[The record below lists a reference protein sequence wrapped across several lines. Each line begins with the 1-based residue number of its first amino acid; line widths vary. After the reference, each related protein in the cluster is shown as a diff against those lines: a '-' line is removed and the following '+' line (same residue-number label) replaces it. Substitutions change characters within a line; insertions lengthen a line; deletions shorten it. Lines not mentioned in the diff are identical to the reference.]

1 MIDFITYEHL
11 TPCTVCIS
19 RNSHYTSVRAQLSL
33 EYIIGSFRENSCLPQ
48 SLNHSQ
54 NITDVLLSKSSED
67 LPCLVQWGA
76 GPQFILLIWTKTA
89 CHWSKRAG
97 APEVIPLSIPHVSSG
112 TPVKKRVLVRQKHIC
127 LCHWK
132 REEQGEKMAYS
143 LQKMAWQ
150 THLPRIL
157 ISWLQWLFST
167 FRGIWSWLASCY
179 AEALLEPG
187 FYGTEQKWSVSCMMS
202 EGLWCRK

>member
-1 MIDFITYEHL
+1 MDEKAPLEPTTFPIHCASIYSQVCCCDVHVRNSQLRLRSSFYFCDLRFKVIYEMIDFITYEHL
-11 TPCTVCIS
+11 TPCTVWIS

-89 CHWSKRAG
+89 CH
-97 APEVIPLSIPHVSSG
+97 
-112 TPVKKRVLVRQKHIC
+112 
-127 LCHWK
+127 
-132 REEQGEKMAYS
+132 
-143 LQKMAWQ
+143 
-150 THLPRIL
+150 
-157 ISWLQWLFST
+157 
-167 FRGIWSWLASCY
+167 
-179 AEALLEPG
+179 
-187 FYGTEQKWSVSCMMS
+187 
-202 EGLWCRK
+202 